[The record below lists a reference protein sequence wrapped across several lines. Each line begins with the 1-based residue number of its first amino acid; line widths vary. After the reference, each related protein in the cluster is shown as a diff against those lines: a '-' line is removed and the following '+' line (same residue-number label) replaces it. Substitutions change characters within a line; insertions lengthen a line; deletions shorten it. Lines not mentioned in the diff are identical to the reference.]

1 MAGSTTWLGREV
13 DALATRW
20 LAQLAQWQPFA
31 GDADRQ
37 ICILC
42 VRYAAHLQ
50 LDETP
55 HSMLHSIAEAIED
68 RVMGCFS
75 SISTER
81 YGHLIEAG
89 WDFGVEDGIVRVLPP
104 GVSIFFDEDEIAA
117 EAGDLRYE
125 LSQLY
130 TELLGIAVGAV
141 LQRHP
146 AIARAVRSAV
156 EPRVQQLADQLI
168 REVCGP

>member
-20 LAQLAQWQPFA
+20 LSQLAEWRPF
-31 GDADRQ
+31 GADTDGA
-37 ICILC
+37 ICISC
-42 VRYAAHLQ
+42 VRYAAQLQ

-55 HSMLHSIAEAIED
+55 HSMLHPIAEAIDD

-75 SISTER
+75 SIATER
-81 YGHLIEAG
+81 YGHLIDSG
-89 WDFGVEDGIVRVLPP
+89 WSFGVDDGIVRVLPP
-104 GVSIFFDEDEIAA
+104 GVSIFFDEDEVAA
-117 EAGDLRYE
+117 ETGELRYE
-125 LSQLY
+125 LTQLY

-146 AIARAVRSAV
+146 AIARAVRAAV
-156 EPRVQQLADQLI
+156 EPRVQEMADQLI
-168 REVCGP
+168 REVCGS